1 MYTQTVLCANP
12 KGKHMKHAIA
22 IVATVVAATAFAAD
36 TTKAPVATPAVTKA
50 DAPVVKEV
58 AKEPAHK
65 SNKNTTAKDAKK
77 SPEAAT
83 PTAGAQPAAT
93 VK

>member
-1 MYTQTVLCANP
+1 
-12 KGKHMKHAIA
+12 MKHAIA

-36 TTKAPVATPAVTKA
+36 TPKAPVATPAVTKA
-50 DAPVVKEV
+50 DMPVVKEA
-58 AKEPAHK
+58 AKAPTTK
-65 SNKNTTAKDAKK
+65 SASTKDTKKAAETTK
-77 SPEAAT
+77 